1 MPQQTNLNISPYYD
15 DYDRDS
21 NYYRVLFKPGFPVQ
35 ARELTTLQSI
45 LQNQVEQFGSHIF
58 KEGSVVI
65 PGGVT
70 YDGDYFAVRLDS
82 THLGIDI
89 ELYLDQLV
97 GKKIKGQNSGI
108 TAKVVNYITGATSI
122 SSDPTIYV
130 KYLVPGPSNE
140 FSFFQDNELLVLQES
155 ITYGNTTIN
164 SGSTFASTLVSDAC
178 FAGSAVSIS
187 SGVYFVRGTF
197 ANVNQQ
203 TLILDQYDNQPFYR
217 VGLKVVETIVNA
229 KDDNT
234 LYDNAKGFSNFAA
247 PGADRLKIDLV
258 LTKKELEDY
267 DDTDFVEL
275 VRIRAGVIEKEI
287 RTSQY
292 NLIRD
297 YIAKRTYDESGNYTV
312 KPFRLNVSESLND
325 RSGNNGIFFDTANTY
340 QGNVP
345 SDDLACIKVSSGSAY
360 IKGYE
365 YDLPGDILDVEKP
378 RTTSELITENLPYT
392 MGNRIRV
399 NAVSGITTFRNSIDL
414 LAGNQVGVAS
424 EKIGDAK
431 VYNFGLVDAKYED
444 NSTEWDMFLYDV
456 QTYTKLD
463 INEYVSSSEVI
474 ESTYVVG
481 KDSGATGYTIAAGAG
496 SSTLTLTQTSGRFLP
511 GEQLIFN
518 GREESLSRT
527 VEKITAFG
535 FDDIDAFQQSNT
547 FYAKKALNDRIPF
560 GFTASDNITITTA
573 GAVSCAGRTFERFKP
588 GDVIRY
594 NDPTKNLITQNVVQ
608 SVAADGVTMNVVG
621 MNTVTNLFEGGRPVG
636 SAYTGTF
643 RVGGQITDDSNP
655 GLYLDLPTKHVS
667 NVDFTDSTLLLT
679 EQITNE
685 TTDSDGVL
693 VVNTSSLSLT
703 DVSFVAFD
711 QERYQV
717 QYSDGTIA
725 AIDGSQVTT
734 TANTVTINNLTA
746 SQSGIKVNVTVQ
758 KTNVKNKVKE
768 FKRSEIVKILYSS
781 DTGSGLTANDTK
793 NDGLLHTPYYGL
805 RVQDQQVCLNYP
817 DVVNLVAVYES
828 LDNNDPVLDK
838 LVFTSTDSIFTD
850 AIIGEEIVGANSN
863 AVARVVSID
872 SIAFTISIVYKT
884 STKFQLL
891 ETLRF
896 KESNSTAT
904 LQNVSPGKYK
914 NLTNSFILGQGQK
927 EQYAD
932 YSRLKRINNGYVP
945 SKRLLVVLDRYAVPS
960 TDTGDVFTVNS
971 YDEELYKNR
980 IPRIGPRSKRAVDVL
995 DFRPRVSQFV
1005 PSAATYSPF
1014 YYKNR
1019 TFTGLP
1025 SRLVSPDESMQF
1037 GYQHYYGRVD
1047 KIVIRQDGVI
1057 QVNKGTPSRLPK
1069 APNDD
1074 PETMTLAVMAFP
1086 PYLYNTDD
1094 VSVYMIDNKRYTMR
1108 DIGRIEDRVENLEQV
1123 TNLSFLEQKAET
1135 IQVRDADGLDRFK
1148 TGFFADPLKNRNFIQ
1163 VSSPVDVNTDRG
1175 QITPLSNLESVD
1187 LQVVPATNLTPSQL
1201 DFSQNFDLLDSN
1213 TRKTGRMVTLDY
1225 EEETYAE
1232 QVFATRVENLNPYL
1246 VWNYVGNVKLT
1257 PTSDNWIN
1265 TERTETISTQEI
1277 PITIFDTRVTTNTVD
1292 GGFGQDE
1299 LNSTTT
1305 ETSSTRRDDIES
1317 RNTYIR
1323 EETFDPFIRSRNIQ
1337 FNVSNLRPRTE
1348 YYVFFDNVGSVD
1360 VVPKLIPINSVT
1372 GAFQVGETIRTSNTN
1387 VVMRFRLCRPDHK
1400 EGPFNAPTKTYEI
1413 NPLTNEDTAP
1423 PQAYSQGST
1432 LLNIDTEALSQQA
1445 QGDFFGFLEPG
1456 TVVFGETSGA
1466 QATIGSYGL
1475 FSDNYGDLI
1484 GSIWVRN
1491 PNETPTPLA
1500 RFRSGEREVKVTS
1513 SSTNSSG
1520 LLGSTSISSGTA
1532 TYTAV
1537 GTTRQIQT
1545 DISITTLAT
1554 TTVVRDVNITLTN
1567 RRPPPPPP
1575 PPPPVIINNTT
1586 VIDRT
1591 RTVVRQVPA
1600 PRPRRR
1606 GGGGGGGGGDPLAQ
1620 TFKTDRYGAYV
1631 TSIDIYFASVDVNAT
1646 DTAFIEL
1653 RPVELGTPTGYMVSP
1668 DARVD
1673 LRAQDITV
1681 SDDASV
1687 ATRFT
1692 FKSPIYLEPEKEYC
1706 FVLGSAVDTYEAW
1719 IARMGDP
1726 TINTQSLP
1734 NAVGTVYNQQ
1744 FAIGSL
1750 FKSQNATTWTPCQF
1764 EDLTFKVNRAKFVTT
1779 PGVVTLQN
1787 PPLNATNNLLPA
1799 LNNNPIEVLPKKAT
1813 IGFTTTQSAGLIGTV
1828 FVPGR
1833 KVGDATQSFRSAII
1847 EDKGGPA
1854 HGVPGISTGGLN
1866 YGNPT
1871 GAVQTFN
1878 ITGRGSGLTLN
1889 VTVGG
1894 GISAISAVSIASSG
1908 SGYKVGDVV
1917 GLVTADM
1924 GGSGVGARIGINT
1937 IAGVD
1942 TLYLTDMQAEEF
1954 TAGGDLTYTHTSGS
1968 VIDTTLDLL
1977 SYNATGSVYTGEYA
1991 RVSSYNHGMYGLGN
2005 KVEVANVSPD
2015 GLPTEVSTD
2024 ITATTTTISV
2034 ASTDGFSQF
2043 EGVTVSA
2050 ANTGFA
2056 IINNEIVSYTSVGV
2070 NTLGGIVRGTNNT
2083 AAINHANGSTIQKY
2097 EISGVS
2103 LTKINT
2109 THDVENLDKQMDS
2122 YLIRIDRE
2130 GRATD
2135 NTTLNYPQLSFSSNA
2150 HVGATGVVASKNLQY
2165 NALRPLIDITANGL
2179 TDSVSFAVR
2188 TVSGT
2193 SVDGSETSFVDL
2205 GYENF
2210 TLNEQT
2216 ALENTRM
2223 VCSEVNENESL
2234 GSLFRNKSISARLTL
2249 DNGGDFYNSPM
2260 LCLDTMSMQ
2269 LYSYRLND
2277 PIDNYATDARAKAVV
2292 RDPHASYYLSKLI
2305 NLKQPATSLR
2315 VVFDA
2320 FRPPSSDFRVLYSVV
2335 RPDSSEEEPTFE
2347 LFPGYNNMIDT
2358 DGDGF
2363 GDIPIDPKNND
2374 GLPDKF
2380 VESDTSFREYQYT
2393 INDIEP
2399 FSSFL
2404 IKIVLSG
2411 TNQARP
2417 PVIKNIRAV
2426 ALA

>member
-89 ELYLDQLV
+89 ELYLKQLV
-97 GKKIKGQNSGI
+97 GKRIKGQNSGI
-108 TAKVVNYITGATSI
+108 TAKVINYITGSTSI

-140 FSFFQDNELLVLQES
+140 FSFFQDNELLVLQDA

-164 SGSTFASTLVSDAC
+164 AGSTFASTLVSDAC
-178 FAGSAVSIS
+178 FAGSAISIS

-203 TLILDQYDNQPFYR
+203 TLILDQYDNEPFYR
-217 VGLKVVETIVNA
+217 VGLKVVETVVNA
-229 KDDNT
+229 KDDPS

-247 PGADRLKIDLV
+247 PGADRLKIDLI
-258 LTKKELEDY
+258 LSKKELEDY

-275 VRIRAGVIEKEI
+275 VRVRAGVIEKEI
-287 RTSQY
+287 KDSQY

-297 YIAKRTYDESGNYTV
+297 YLAKRTYDESGDYTV
-312 KPFRLNVSESLND
+312 KPFKVNISESLND
-325 RSGNNGIFFDTANTY
+325 RAGNNGIFFDDATTY
-340 QGNVP
+340 EGNVP
-345 SDDLACIKVSSGSAY
+345 SDDLACVKVSAGSAY

-365 YDLPGDILDVEKP
+365 YDTAGDLLDVEKP

-444 NSTEWDMFLYDV
+444 NSTEWDLFLYDV

-481 KDSGATGYTIAAGAG
+481 KDSGASGYTIAAGAG

-518 GREESLSRT
+518 GREANLSRT

-535 FDDIDAFQQSNT
+535 FDDISAFQQSNT
-547 FYAKKALNDRIPF
+547 FYANKALNDRIPF
-560 GFTASDNITITTA
+560 GFTASDNITITT
-573 GAVSCAGRTFERFKP
+573 GGVVSSPGRTFERFKP

-594 NDPTKNLITQNVVQ
+594 NDPTKNLITQNVVS
-608 SVAADGVTMNVVG
+608 SVSADAVTMNVVG
-621 MNTVTNLFEGGRPVG
+621 MNTVANLFEGGRPVG

-643 RVGGQITDDSNP
+643 RVGGQITDDSRP
-655 GLYLDLPTKHVS
+655 GLYLDLPVKHVS
-667 NVDFTDSTLLLT
+667 NVDFTASTLLLS
-679 EQITNE
+679 EQVTNE
-685 TTDSDGVL
+685 STDGDGVL
-693 VVNTSSLSLT
+693 VVNTSALSLN

-725 AIDGSQVTT
+725 PIDGSQVTT
-734 TANTVTINNLTA
+734 TTNTLTINNLTA

-768 FKRSEIVKILYSS
+768 FKRSEIVKILYSN
-781 DTGSGLTANDTK
+781 DVGSGLTANSSRE
-793 NDGLLHTPYYGL
+793 DGLLHTPYYGL
-805 RVQDQQVCLNYP
+805 RVQDQQICLNYP
-817 DVVNLVAVYES
+817 DVVNIVAVYES
-828 LDNNDPVLDK
+828 LDSNDPVLDK
-838 LVFTSTDSIFTD
+838 LVFTSTDGIFTN
-850 AIIGEEIVGANSN
+850 AIIGEEIVGSVSN

-872 SIAFTISIVYKT
+872 PIGFTISVVYKT

-891 ETLRF
+891 EVLNF
-896 KESNSTAT
+896 KESNSRAT

-914 NLTNSFILGQGQK
+914 NLTKSFLLGQGQK
-927 EQYAD
+927 EQYSD

-945 SKRLLVVLDRYAVPS
+945 SKRLLVVLDRYQVPS

-980 IPRIGPRSKRAVDVL
+980 IPKIGPKLKRAVDVL

-1019 TFTGLP
+1019 TFAGLP
-1025 SRLVSPDESMQF
+1025 SRLVAPDESMQF

-1047 KIVIRQDGVI
+1047 KLIIRLDGEVRI
-1057 QVNKGTPSRLPK
+1057 NKGVPSRLPK
-1069 APNDD
+1069 APADD
-1074 PETMTLAVMAFP
+1074 PSTMTLAVMAFP
-1086 PYLYNTDD
+1086 PYLYDTDD
-1094 VSVYMIDNKRYTMR
+1094 VSIYMIDNKRYTMR

-1148 TGFFADPLKNRNFIQ
+1148 SGFFADPLKNRNFIQ

-1175 QITPLSNLESVD
+1175 HITPLSNLDSID
-1187 LQVVPATNLTPSQL
+1187 LQVVPATDLTPSQL
-1201 DFSQNFDLLDSN
+1201 DYSQNFDLLDSN

-1225 EEETYAE
+1225 EEETYVE
-1232 QVFATRVENLNPYL
+1232 QIFATRVENLNPYL
-1246 VWNYVGNVKLT
+1246 VWNYEGNVKLS

-1265 TERTETISTQEI
+1265 TERTETLTTQEI
-1277 PITIFDTRVTTNTVD
+1277 PITVFDTRVTTNTVD

-1337 FNVSNLRPRTE
+1337 FNVTNLRPRTQ
-1348 YYVFFDNVGSVD
+1348 YYLFFDNVGSLD
-1360 VVPKLIPINSVT
+1360 IVPKIIPINSVS
-1372 GAFQVGETIRTSNTN
+1372 GAFQVGETIRTANTDT
-1387 VVMRFRLCRPDHK
+1387 VMRFRLCRPDHK

-1413 NPLTNEDTAP
+1413 NPLTNVDSAP

-1432 LLNIDTEALSQQA
+1432 LLNIDIEALSQQA
-1445 QGDFFGFLEPG
+1445 QGDFFGFLAPG

-1466 QATIGSYGL
+1466 QATISSYGL
-1475 FSDNYGDLI
+1475 YSDNYGDLT
-1484 GSIWVRN
+1484 GSIWIRN

-1500 RFRSGEREVKVTS
+1500 RIRSGEREVKVTS
-1513 SSTNSSG
+1513 SSTNASG
-1520 LLGSTSISSGTA
+1520 LLGSTAISSGTA

-1545 DISITTLAT
+1545 DISVTTIAT
-1554 TTVVRDVNITLTN
+1554 TTVVRDINITLTN

-1575 PPPPVIINNTT
+1575 PPPPVIINRTT
-1586 VIDRT
+1586 VVNRT
-1591 RTVVRQVPA
+1591 RIIRPA
-1600 PRPRRR
+1600 PPRRPPQRRPRRR
-1606 GGGGGGGGGDPLAQ
+1606 DPLAQ

-1631 TSIDIYFASVDVNAT
+1631 TSIDVFFASLDPNAT
-1646 DTAFIEL
+1646 DTAFVEI
-1653 RPVELGTPTGYMVSP
+1653 RPVELGLPTGAPITS

-1673 LRAQDITV
+1673 IRARDITP
-1681 SDDASV
+1681 STDASV

-1692 FKSPIYLEPEKEYC
+1692 FPSPIYLEPDKEYC
-1706 FVLGSAVDTYEAW
+1706 FVLGSAINTYEAW
-1719 IARMGDP
+1719 IARMGDS
-1726 TINTQSLP
+1726 TVNAQSLP

-1744 FAIGSL
+1744 FAVGSL
-1750 FKSQNATTWTPCQF
+1750 FKSQNASTWTPCQF
-1764 EDLTFKVNRAKFVTT
+1764 EDLTFRINRAKFVTT
-1779 PGVVTLQN
+1779 PGTVTLQN

-1799 LNNNPIEVLPKKAT
+1799 LNNNPIEVLPKKAS
-1813 IGFTTTQSAGLIGTV
+1813 IGFTTTQNAGLIGTV

-1833 KVGDATQSFRSAII
+1833 KVGDATETFRYATI

-1854 HGVPGISTGGLN
+1854 TGVPGINTGGLN

-1889 VTVGG
+1889 VTVGS

-1924 GGSGVGARIGINT
+1924 GGSGLGARIGINT

-1942 TLYLTDMQAEEF
+1942 TLYLTDIQAEEF

-1991 RVSSYNHGMYGLGN
+1991 RVSSYNHGMYGIGN
-2005 KVEVANVSPD
+2005 KVEIANVSPD

-2024 ITATTTTISV
+2024 ITASTTTISV
-2034 ASTDGFSQF
+2034 ASTAGFSVF

-2056 IINNEIVSYTSVGV
+2056 IINNEIISYTSVGV

-2083 AAINHANGSTIQKY
+2083 AAINHANGSSLQKY

-2109 THDVENLDKQMDS
+2109 THDVENFGKQMDS
-2122 YLIRIDRE
+2122 YLIKIDRE
-2130 GRATD
+2130 GRSTD
-2135 NTTLNYPQLSFSSNA
+2135 NNTLNFPQLSFSSNA
-2150 HVGATGVVASKNLQY
+2150 HVGGANVTASKNIQY
-2165 NALRPLIDITANGL
+2165 NAVRPLIDITAPGFS
-2179 TDSVSFAVR
+2179 DSVTFAVR

-2210 TLNEQT
+2210 NLNEQT
-2216 ALENTRM
+2216 ALENTRI
-2223 VCSEVNENESL
+2223 VCSEVNENEKL

-2249 DNGGDFYNSPM
+2249 SNGGDFYNSPM

-2277 PIDNYATDARAKAVV
+2277 PIDNYATDARANAVV

-2320 FRPPSSDFRVLYSVV
+2320 VRPSSSDFRVLYSVI

-2358 DGDGF
+2358 DSDGF
-2363 GDIPIDPKNND
+2363 GDIAIDPKNND

-2380 VESDTSFREYQYT
+2380 VQSDTSFREYQYT

-2399 FSSFL
+2399 FTSFV
-2404 IKIVLSG
+2404 IKIVMSG
-2411 TNQARP
+2411 TNQAKP

>member
-89 ELYLDQLV
+89 ELYLKQLV
-97 GKKIKGQNSGI
+97 GKRIKGQNSGI
-108 TAKVVNYITGATSI
+108 TAKVINYITGSTSI

-140 FSFFQDNELLVLQES
+140 FSFFQDNELLVLQDP

-164 SGSTFASTLVSDAC
+164 TGSTFASTLVSDAC
-178 FAGSAVSIS
+178 FAGSAISIS

-197 ANVNQQ
+197 ANVNKQ
-203 TLILDQYDNQPFYR
+203 TLILDQYDNKPFYR
-217 VGLKVVETIVNA
+217 VGLKVVETVVNA
-229 KDDNT
+229 KDDPS

-247 PGADRLKIDLV
+247 PGADRLKIDLI
-258 LTKKELEDY
+258 LSKKELEDY

-275 VRIRAGVIEKEI
+275 VRVRAGVIEKEI
-287 RTSQY
+287 KDSQY

-297 YIAKRTYDESGNYTV
+297 YLAKRTYDESGDYTV
-312 KPFRLNVSESLND
+312 KSFKVNISESLND
-325 RSGNNGIFFDTANTY
+325 RAGNNGIFFDDATTY

-345 SDDLACIKVSSGSAY
+345 SDDLACVKVSAGSAY

-365 YDLPGDILDVEKP
+365 YDTAGDLLDVEKP

-444 NSTEWDMFLYDV
+444 NSTEWDLFLYDV

-474 ESTYVVG
+474 ESTYVIG
-481 KDSGATGYTIAAGAG
+481 KDSGASGYTIAAGAG

-518 GREESLSRT
+518 GREANLSRT

-535 FDDIDAFQQSNT
+535 FDDISAFQQSNT
-547 FYAKKALNDRIPF
+547 FYANKALTDRIPF
-560 GFTASDNITITTA
+560 GFTASDNITITT
-573 GAVSCAGRTFERFKP
+573 GGVVSSPGRTFERFKP

-594 NDPTKNLITQNVVQ
+594 NDPTKNLITQNVVS
-608 SVAADGVTMNVVG
+608 SVSADAVTMNVVG
-621 MNTVTNLFEGGRPVG
+621 MNTVANLFEGGRPVG

-643 RVGGQITDDSNP
+643 RVGGQITDDSRP
-655 GLYLDLPTKHVS
+655 GLYLDLPVKHVS
-667 NVDFTDSTLLLT
+667 NVDFTDSTLLLS
-679 EQITNE
+679 EQVTNE
-685 TTDSDGVL
+685 STDGDGVL
-693 VVNTSSLSLT
+693 VVNTSALSLN

-725 AIDGSQVTT
+725 PIDGSQVTT
-734 TANTVTINNLTA
+734 TANTLTINNLTA

-768 FKRSEIVKILYSS
+768 FKRSEIVKILYSN
-781 DTGSGLTANDTK
+781 DVGSGLTANSSK
-793 NDGLLHTPYYGL
+793 EDGLLHTPYYGL
-805 RVQDQQVCLNYP
+805 RVQDQQICLNYP
-817 DVVNLVAVYES
+817 DVVNIVAVYES
-828 LDNNDPVLDK
+828 LDSNDPVLDK
-838 LVFTSTDSIFTD
+838 LVFTSTDGIFTN
-850 AIIGEEIVGANSN
+850 AIIGEEIVGSVSN

-872 SIAFTISIVYKT
+872 PIGFTISVVYKT

-891 ETLRF
+891 EVLNF
-896 KESNSTAT
+896 KESNSRAT

-914 NLTNSFILGQGQK
+914 NLTKSFLLGQGQK
-927 EQYAD
+927 EQYSD

-945 SKRLLVVLDRYAVPS
+945 SKRLLVVLDRYQVPS

-971 YDEELYKNR
+971 YNEELYKNR
-980 IPRIGPRSKRAVDVL
+980 IPKIGPKLKRAVDVL

-1019 TFTGLP
+1019 TFAGLP
-1025 SRLVSPDESMQF
+1025 SRLVAPDESMQF

-1047 KIVIRQDGVI
+1047 KLVIRQDGEVRI
-1057 QVNKGTPSRLPK
+1057 NKGVPSRLPK
-1069 APNDD
+1069 APADD
-1074 PETMTLAVMAFP
+1074 PSTMTLAVMAFP
-1086 PYLYNTDD
+1086 PYLYDTDD
-1094 VSVYMIDNKRYTMR
+1094 VSIYMIDNKRYTMR

-1148 TGFFADPLKNRNFIQ
+1148 SGFFADPLKNRNFIQ

-1175 QITPLSNLESVD
+1175 HITPLSNLDSID
-1187 LQVVPATNLTPSQL
+1187 LQVVPATDLTPSQL
-1201 DFSQNFDLLDSN
+1201 DYSQNFDLLDSN

-1225 EEETYAE
+1225 EEETYVE
-1232 QVFATRVENLNPYL
+1232 QIFATRVENLNPYL
-1246 VWNYVGNVKLT
+1246 VWNYQGNVKLS

-1265 TERTETISTQEI
+1265 TERTETLTTQEI
-1277 PITIFDTRVTTNTVD
+1277 PITVFDTRVTTNTVD

-1337 FNVSNLRPRTE
+1337 FNVTNLRPRTQ
-1348 YYVFFDNVGSVD
+1348 YYVFFDNVGSLD
-1360 VVPKLIPINSVT
+1360 IIPKLIPINSVS
-1372 GAFQVGETIRTSNTN
+1372 GAFQVGETIRTANTDT
-1387 VVMRFRLCRPDHK
+1387 VMRFRLCRPDHK
-1400 EGPFNAPTKTYEI
+1400 EGPFNSPTKTYEI
-1413 NPLTNEDTAP
+1413 NPLTNVDTPP

-1432 LLNIDTEALSQQA
+1432 LLNIDIEALSQQA

-1466 QATIGSYGL
+1466 QATISAYAL
-1475 FSDNYGDLI
+1475 YSDNYGDLT

-1500 RFRSGEREVKVTS
+1500 RIRSGEREVKITS
-1513 SSTNSSG
+1513 SSTNASG
-1520 LLGSTSISSGTA
+1520 LLGSTATSSGTA

-1545 DISITTLAT
+1545 DISITTIAT

-1591 RTVVRQVPA
+1591 RTVVQQVPA
-1600 PRPRRR
+1600 RVPPRNPPRR
-1606 GGGGGGGGGDPLAQ
+1606 DPLAQ

-1631 TSIDIYFASVDVNAT
+1631 TSIDVFFASLDPNAT
-1646 DTAFIEL
+1646 DTAFVEI
-1653 RPVELGTPTGYMVSP
+1653 RPVELGLPTGAPITS

-1673 LRAQDITV
+1673 LRARDITP
-1681 SDDASV
+1681 STDASV

-1692 FKSPIYLEPEKEYC
+1692 FPSPIYLEPEKEYC
-1706 FVLGSAVDTYEAW
+1706 FVLGSSIDTYEAW
-1719 IARMGDP
+1719 IARMGDS
-1726 TINTQSLP
+1726 TVNAQSLP

-1744 FAIGSL
+1744 FAVGSL
-1750 FKSQNATTWTPCQF
+1750 FKSQNASTWTPCQF
-1764 EDLTFKVNRAKFVTT
+1764 EDLTFRINRAKFVTT
-1779 PGVVTLQN
+1779 PGTVTLQN

-1799 LNNNPIEVLPKKAT
+1799 LNNNPIEVLPKKAS
-1813 IGFTTTQSAGLIGTV
+1813 IGFTTTQNAGLIGTV

-1833 KVGDATQSFRSAII
+1833 KVGDATETFRSARI

-1854 HGVPGISTGGLN
+1854 HGVPGINTGGLN

-1889 VTVGG
+1889 VTVGA

-1924 GGSGVGARIGINT
+1924 GGSGLGARIGINT

-1942 TLYLTDMQAEEF
+1942 TLYLTDIQAEEF

-1991 RVSSYNHGMYGLGN
+1991 RVSSYNHGMYGIGN
-2005 KVEVANVSPD
+2005 KVEIANVSPD

-2024 ITATTTTISV
+2024 ITASTTTISV
-2034 ASTDGFSQF
+2034 ASTAGFSVF

-2056 IINNEIVSYTSVGV
+2056 IINNEIISYTSVGV

-2083 AAINHANGSTIQKY
+2083 AAINHANGSSLQKY

-2109 THDVENLDKQMDS
+2109 THDVENFGKQMDS
-2122 YLIRIDRE
+2122 YLIKIDRE
-2130 GRATD
+2130 GRSTD
-2135 NTTLNYPQLSFSSNA
+2135 NNTLNFPQLSFSSNA
-2150 HVGATGVVASKNLQY
+2150 HVGGANVTASKNIQY
-2165 NALRPLIDITANGL
+2165 NAVRPLIDITAPGFS
-2179 TDSVSFAVR
+2179 DSVTFAVR

-2210 TLNEQT
+2210 NLNEQT
-2216 ALENTRM
+2216 ALENTRI
-2223 VCSEVNENESL
+2223 VCSEVNENEKL

-2249 DNGGDFYNSPM
+2249 SNGGDFYNSPM

-2277 PIDNYATDARAKAVV
+2277 PIDNYAIDARANAVV

-2320 FRPPSSDFRVLYSVV
+2320 FRPSSSDFRVLYSVI

-2363 GDIPIDPKNND
+2363 GDIAIDPKNND

-2380 VESDTSFREYQYT
+2380 VQSDTSFREYQYT

-2399 FSSFL
+2399 FTSFV
-2404 IKIVLSG
+2404 IKIVMSG
-2411 TNQARP
+2411 TNQAKP